1 MRILIADDEKEFVKA
16 LSVLLRN
23 ANYSVDFAL
32 DGEEAMDCLHGA
44 SYDAV
49 ILDINMP
56 KMNGYDVLKQ
66 MRKEGIKTPVI
77 FLTARSQIDDKIE
90 GFNLGADDYLP
101 KPFST
106 DELVV
111 RLRAI
116 IIRSQGGVGNLL
128 KFGDLTLDLAKY
140 KLYYGESFLSLS
152 NKEFQIMELLLSSP
166 ETVHSSQQIL
176 ESAWDFDSETDFS
189 SVWVYISS
197 LRKKL
202 VQLGSKVVIKSN
214 RGAGYSLDMPNDL

>member
-1 MRILIADDEKEFVKA
+1 MRILLADDEKEFVKA
-16 LSVLLRN
+16 LSTVLKN
-23 ANYSVDFAL
+23 SNYSVDFAY

-56 KMNGYDVLKQ
+56 KLNGYDVLSS

-77 FLTARSQIDDKIE
+77 FLTARTQIDDKIE
-90 GFNLGADDYLP
+90 GFDLGADDYIP
-101 KPFST
+101 KPFSS
-106 DELVV
+106 DELLA
-111 RLRAI
+111 RLRVVI
-116 IIRSQGGVGNLL
+116 RRSQGGNGNILS
-128 KFGDLTLDLAKY
+128 FGDLRLDLSRY
-140 KLYYGESFLSLS
+140 KLSCQQASISLS

-166 ETVHSSQQIL
+166 EKVHSSQSIL

-202 VQLGSKVVIKSN
+202 LQLGSKVVIKSN
-214 RGAGYSLDMPNDL
+214 RGAGYSLAI

>member
-1 MRILIADDEKEFVKA
+1 MRILLADDEKEFVKA
-16 LSVLLRN
+16 LSTILKN
-23 ANYSVDFAL
+23 ANYSVDFAY

-56 KMNGYDVLKQ
+56 KLNGHDVLRF
-66 MRKEGIKTPVI
+66 MRREGIRTPVI
-77 FLTARSQIDDKIE
+77 FLTARTQIDDKIE
-90 GFNLGADDYLP
+90 CFDLGADDYIP
-101 KPFST
+101 KPFSS
-106 DELVV
+106 DELLV

-116 IIRSQGGVGNLL
+116 IRRSQGGNDNVLA
-128 KFGDLTLDLAKY
+128 FGDLRLDLARY
-140 KLYYGESFLSLS
+140 KLYCGDASVSLS

-166 ETVHSSQQIL
+166 ETVHSSQSIL

-202 VQLGSKVVIKSN
+202 VQLGSNVTIKSN
-214 RGAGYSLDMPNDL
+214 RGAGYSLDI

>member
-1 MRILIADDEKEFVKA
+1 MRILLADDEKEFVKA
-16 LSVLLRN
+16 LSTILKN
-23 ANYSVDFAL
+23 ANYSVDFAY

-56 KMNGYDVLKQ
+56 KLNGYDVLRS
-66 MRKEGIKTPVI
+66 MRREGIRTPVI
-77 FLTARSQIDDKIE
+77 FLTARTQIDDKIE
-90 GFNLGADDYLP
+90 GFDLGADDYIP
-101 KPFST
+101 KPFFS
-106 DELVV
+106 DELLV

-116 IIRSQGGVGNLL
+116 IRRSQGGNNGNVLS
-128 KFGDLTLDLAKY
+128 FGDLRLDLARY
-140 KLYYGESFLSLS
+140 KLYCGDASVSLS

-166 ETVHSSQQIL
+166 ETAHSSQSIL

-202 VQLGSKVVIKSN
+202 VQLGSNVTIKSN
-214 RGAGYSLDMPNDL
+214 RGAGYSLDI